1 MRNISSIMTKKQML
15 KRCVFIVVSLIYMAT
30 TGVDAQI
37 TTKEN
42 DYLLNRNPESLSI
55 SAPNA
60 ASFNRYEHNPIDL
73 YSGTSRIDVPLYT
86 LKDGAIEIPI
96 RLSYGTSGIK
106 VNEEASWVGLGWT
119 LNVGGYVN
127 RIVIG
132 QADRHEEGTYYKD
145 VMDAYDKDRIL
156 TNTDYIKGPWS
167 FKMRES
173 MDWFL
178 TEPSMRK
185 TPYEGRY
192 NPDVYYFSCPDGSG
206 RFIIDNRDNSA
217 YILDRTENVKIEL
230 EIYGTGPGMFVNNTF
245 GGHLGAFKMT
255 FSNGVMHKFTL
266 MSSMQAV
273 IPVYMGTQ
281 AETYVLSQ
289 TVYPNGQKVD
299 YTYGTI
305 DFVGYN
311 YGERTQSLVPSS
323 SVRVDNNISFGDNH
337 VEYSHTSQNLTICS
351 GNEIFLTTIATT
363 NYQVN
368 FIASGRE
375 DLPSVKKLDRIYI
388 KPRVE
393 ETSPDTCFHDFR
405 FAYSYFIS
413 DNSSK
418 YWSKGFSNFNAYR
431 SNDNMLK
438 RLKLLSVSS
447 VMGAEKAEKYTFSYN
462 SKSLP
467 RKDSYAVDYWGC
479 YNGQLDNASF
489 IPDLYY
495 LMWHNLPEYNQIKNL
510 PSDNWTTLSKALR
523 AYDFESCKAGILTGI
538 QYPTGGYT
546 ELTYEPNQFVDYFV
560 PTLSQ
565 TKTDTPMLIKNIF
578 DDNSFEDHGS
588 DTYPSA
594 KNFFYSFS
602 ESKEVE
608 VIVNIYR
615 GNNTWAEVANHRA
628 YIEYPVQGKLVRKEL
643 SLKQECDDLH
653 IKEEVNHQSLSYNVS
668 KAYSFTMPKGSG
680 YFIVD
685 FPDALGNQIIG
696 SGSNGRITMTVKYN
710 KDGLNEKKASE
721 GAGVRIKEVKF
732 YDSPSKGVLLKRTSY
747 EYTDPI
753 TGLCSGLLLNKLKFI
768 SYYVD
773 IYDKLGK
780 HTSTNCDFQAVESIV
795 CRSTKLELSGSNYYS
810 SPYQPSP
817 DVAYTYVREI
827 RQGGDNPGYTLYNYY
842 NKEGKMEEHSIPI
855 FDPLNGKLLQTSVYD
870 SSNKLVEQ
878 VRQTYSSSVYHY
890 YFGMNFYDRINLF
903 PEMFNRSGWQCME
916 MSDNNEG
923 VSLRQCINKVYHVLM
938 EFNQDFFEGTY
949 LPNNARLAMIVHPLN
964 AHNILLQK
972 KTTMKDGVETEETYT
987 YAPSTLQ
994 LKSRQMTLSNG
1005 KSVKTTYTYP
1015 NDCNWGAYSTMAL
1028 RNYIAPVIEEKIFRN
1043 DYLTGGILTEYAAI
1057 SNGLIVPSVRH
1068 HSVINQVSPA
1078 STVTFSASGRNKSIY
1093 PNDDVIYKAYD
1104 SFGNVLNLLTGNL
1117 LERTYLWGYG
1127 GQYPIAEIQ
1136 KATYAEVKSAL
1147 GSTTPEQLALSPIP
1161 NMTLVRSLR
1170 TKLPSAI
1177 IRTYDYRRQAGMSE
1191 MIESNNCITS
1201 YGYDAFGRLKN
1212 IKDCNNSTKEQYDY
1226 HYKP

>member
-1 MRNISSIMTKKQML
+1 MENISSVMIKSQMI
-15 KRCVFIVVSLIYMAT
+15 KRCVFIMASFICMAA
-30 TGVDAQI
+30 TGADAQI

-42 DYLLNRNPESLSI
+42 DYLLNRNPDNLSI
-55 SAPNA
+55 AAPNA

-73 YSGTSRIDVPLYT
+73 YSGTSRIDLPLHT
-86 LKDGAIEIPI
+86 LKDGAIELPI

-119 LNVGGYVN
+119 LNVGGYIN
-127 RIVIG
+127 RVVIG
-132 QADRHEEGTYYKD
+132 QADGYENGPYYSN

-156 TNTDYIKGPWS
+156 TNTDHIKGPWS
-167 FKMRES
+167 LKMRES

-192 NPDVYYFSCPDGSG
+192 NPDVFYYSCPDGSG
-206 RFIIDNRDNSA
+206 RFIIDSRDNSV

-230 EIYGTGPGMFVNNTF
+230 DIYKNGQGLLVDGS
-245 GGHLGAFKMT
+245 GGRLNGFRMT
-255 FSNGVMHKFTL
+255 FPNGVMHQFTL
-266 MSSMQAV
+266 MSSMQTS
-273 IPVYMGTQ
+273 IPVYMGVQ

-289 TVYPNGQKVD
+289 TVYPNGQKVE
-299 YTYGTI
+299 YAYGTV
-305 DFVGYN
+305 DFHGFN
-311 YGERTQSLVPSS
+311 YGERTQSVVPSS
-323 SVRVDNNISFGDNH
+323 SVRVDNNISIGDNH
-337 VEYSHTSQNLTICS
+337 VERSHTSRNFTNCS
-351 GNEIFLTTIATT
+351 GKEVFLATITTT

-375 DLPSVKKLDRIYI
+375 DLPSVRKLDRIYI
-388 KPRVE
+388 KPRVAT
-393 ETSPDTCFHDFR
+393 TSSDTCLHDFR
-405 FAYSYFIS
+405 FAYAYFVS
-413 DNSSK
+413 SNSGN
-418 YWSKGFSNFNAYR
+418 YWSKGFSNFNAFR
-431 SNDNMLK
+431 TTDNMLK
-438 RLKLLSVSS
+438 RLKLLSVSF
-447 VMGAEKAEKYTFSYN
+447 VAGVEKAEKYTFSYN
-462 SKSLP
+462 SKPLP
-467 RKDSYAVDYWGC
+467 RKDSYAIDYWGY
-479 YNGQLDNASF
+479 YNGQLNNASF

-495 LMWHNLPEYNQIKNL
+495 LMWHNLPEYNRIKNL
-510 PSDNWTTLSKALR
+510 PLDNWTTLPKALR
-523 AYDFESCKAGILTGI
+523 AYDFESCQAGILTGI

-546 ELTYEPNQFVDYFV
+546 ELTYEPNRFIDYFV

-565 TKTDTPMLIKNIF
+565 TKTDSPMLTKNIY
-578 DDNSFEDHGS
+578 DNNSFDDHGS
-588 DTYPSA
+588 DTYPSP
-594 KNFFYSFS
+594 KNFFYTFS
-602 ESKEVE
+602 EDKEVE

-628 YIEYPVQGKLVRKEL
+628 YIEYGLQGKLVRKEL

-653 IKEEVNHQSLSYNVS
+653 IKEEINHQSLTYNVS
-668 KAYSFTMPKGSG
+668 KTYSFTMPKGGG

-685 FPDALGNQIIG
+685 FPDALGNQTTG
-696 SGSNGRITMTVKYN
+696 SGSNGQITMTVKYN
-710 KDGLNEKKASE
+710 KDGLNEKKESE

-747 EYTDPI
+747 EYADPA

-768 SYYVD
+768 SYYAD
-773 IYDKLGK
+773 TYDKLGK
-780 HTSTNCDFQAVESIV
+780 YTPTNCDFEAVESII

-817 DVAYTYVREI
+817 DVAYTYVKEI
-827 RQGGDNPGYTLYNYY
+827 RQGGNNAGYTLYNYH
-842 NKEGKMEEHSIPI
+842 NKEGKMEEHSVPI

-903 PEMFNRSGWQCME
+903 PEMFNNSGWQCME

-923 VSLRQCINKVYHVLM
+923 ASLRMCNNKVYYAHM
-938 EFNQDFFEGTY
+938 QFNQDSFEGTY
-949 LPNNARLAMIVHPLN
+949 LPEYARLAMVVHPLN
-964 AHNILLQK
+964 ACNILLQK

-994 LKSRQMTLSNG
+994 LKTRQMTLSNG
-1005 KSVKTTYTYP
+1005 KTVKTAYTYP
-1015 NDCNWGAYSTMAL
+1015 NDYNWGVYSTMAL
-1028 RNYIAPVIEEKIFRN
+1028 RNYIAPVIEEKSFRN
-1043 DYLTGGILTEYAAI
+1043 DYLTGGILTEYAAV

-1068 HSVINQVSPA
+1068 YSAISQMRPA
-1078 STVTFSASGRNKSIY
+1078 STVTFSASGCNRSIY
-1093 PNDDVIYKAYD
+1093 PNDDVVYKAYD
-1104 SFGNVLNLLTGNL
+1104 SFGNVLNLLTGNM
-1117 LERTYLWGYG
+1117 LEKTYLWGYG

-1147 GSTTPEQLALSPIP
+1147 GGTTPEQLALSPVP
-1161 NMTLVRSLR
+1161 NMALVRSLR

-1177 IRTYDYRRQAGMSE
+1177 IRTYDYRRQAGISE
-1191 MIESNNCITS
+1191 MIQPNNCVTS
-1201 YGYDAFGRLKN
+1201 YKYDAFGRLTSV
-1212 IKDCNNSTKEQYDY
+1212 KDCNNKTEEQYDY